1 MNLISESISPLL
13 TLDKLELLKAHKV
26 LTTLDFVQYNNDKIA
41 NLIGQNVSE
50 IIKIKDQIL
59 AANNSKPLR
68 ADKLYEMILKRTTII
83 KSGIDM
89 VDKMLDGGIPSGRLV
104 EVFGESGSGKTQFA
118 LQLTA
123 NTALK
128 QQHPVCYL
136 TTSDAKAERIMDIMH
151 GLQKDADYLKSLERI
166 HFCYVNDVYQLM
178 EMLWTPG
185 MREYKLVII
194 DSLATLFLPIRGDS
208 FNDAISL
215 LNKVASDL
223 KRLAVVHQCV
233 VLTVNHVSKGPAE
246 GTASTPTPFLG
257 RYWSSV
263 PNLRLH
269 SKHLSKDEFQLTV
282 VKNIYSP
289 DPGPKCSFR
298 YFFRSRVDMKNEC
311 KSICPHT

>member
-1 MNLISESISPLL
+1 MNLLSESISPLL
-13 TLDKLELLKAHKV
+13 TSDKLELLKAHKI
-26 LTTLDFVQYNNDKIA
+26 LTSLDFVQYNNDKIA

-59 AANNSKPLR
+59 AANNSKSLR
-68 ADKLYEMILKRTTII
+68 ADKLYEIILKRTTII

-104 EVFGESGSGKTQFA
+104 EVFGEPGSGKTQLA

-128 QQHPVCYL
+128 QQQTVCYL
-136 TTSDAKAERIMDIMH
+136 TTSDANAERILEIMH
-151 GLQKDADYLKSLERI
+151 CLQEDADHLNGLERI

-178 EMLWTPG
+178 EMLWAPG
-185 MREYKLVII
+185 MREYKLVVI

-233 VLTVNHVSKGPAE
+233 VLTVNHVSRGPAE

-257 RYWSSV
+257 RYWCSV
-263 PNLRLH
+263 PNLTLH

-298 YFFRSRVDMKNEC
+298 YFFRSRVDVKNEF
-311 KSICPHT
+311 KSIYPHI

>member
-1 MNLISESISPLL
+1 MNLLSESISPLL

-26 LTTLDFVQYNNDKIA
+26 LTSLDFVQYNNDKIA

-68 ADKLYEMILKRTTII
+68 GDKLYEMLLKRMTII
-83 KSGIDM
+83 TSGIDR

-104 EVFGESGSGKTQFA
+104 EVFGEPGSGKTQLA

-128 QQHPVCYL
+128 QQHMVCYL
-136 TTSDAKAERIMDIMH
+136 TTSDANAERTLEIMH
-151 GLQKDADYLKSLERI
+151 SLQEDGDHMKSLERI
-166 HFCYVNDVYQLM
+166 HFCYVNDVYHLM
-178 EMLWTPG
+178 EMLWAPG
-185 MREYKLVII
+185 MREYKLVVI

-233 VLTVNHVSKGPAE
+233 VLTVNHVSRGPAK

-257 RYWSSV
+257 RYWCSV

-269 SKHLSKDEFQLTV
+269 SKHLNKDEFQLTV

-289 DPGPKCSFR
+289 DPGPNCCFC

-311 KSICPHT
+311 KSISPHI